1 MRTSQNKEA
10 RWWGLSWGMLQG
22 YDSGYD
28 SGVWFGNIALSFR
41 TSINLHVHKLVQNQ
55 FPSVG
60 EVLLSKCVM
69 RFGAGMLLP
78 LRVLLSEW
86 YVHFGAGML
95 VPLECRCKVL
105 VQGVA
110 CCHSDACSFEWAL
123 GMLVPLQSAA
133 RCCLGVMLEGAAVRV
148 ACAL

>member
-1 MRTSQNKEA
+1 MRA
-10 RWWGLSWGMLQG
+10 AVRVVCAVW
-22 YDSGYD
+22 SGH
-28 SGVWFGNIALSFR
+28 A
-41 TSINLHVHKLVQNQ
+41 
-55 FPSVG
+55 
-60 EVLLSKCVM
+60 
-69 RFGAGMLLP
+69 GA
-78 LRVLLSEW
+78 
-86 YVHFGAGML
+86 

-110 CCHSDACSFEWAL
+110 CCHSDVCSFEWAL